1 MDKDRFIGAAK
12 KFEGNAKEIVG
23 DKLGDSKLQAEGK
36 LEQAAGT
43 VQNIAGSL
51 SDSAKSLYDDAPENL
66 KLNIEKTIA
75 LIRANPAIA
84 SIAVATVGG
93 LATWYA
99 ASLRKN

>member
-1 MDKDRFIGAAK
+1 MDKDRVIGAAK
-12 KFEGNAKEIVG
+12 KIEGSAKEIAG
-23 DKLGDSKLQAEGK
+23 AALGDSKLQAEGK
-36 LEQAAGT
+36 LEHAIGT
-43 VQNIAGSL
+43 AQNIAGSI
-51 SDSAKSLYDDAPENL
+51 SDSARSVYDDAPESL
-66 KLNIEKTIA
+66 KLNIEKTVA